1 MAVSSE
7 YVAYIQDLLCEL
19 AELTTKPFFGG
30 ILERAQEGL
39 VTAFRIK

>member
-19 AELTTKPFFGG
+19 AKLTTKSFSAECRKG
-30 ILERAQEGL
+30 R
-39 VTAFRIK
+39 

>member
-19 AELTTKPFFGG
+19 VELTTKPFSAECWKGSK
-30 ILERAQEGL
+30 R
-39 VTAFRIK
+39 R